1 MPERKKS
8 RYSELEAAGAK
19 ITSLVND
26 CQKFF
31 RAHEDNENW
40 QRFLK
45 LSLLEGFLSYTVMNF
60 QVSVLRG
67 RGDCARPSQDCGRQ
81 SQLSPG

>member
-40 QRFLK
+40 QRLEFQLLLNCSFL
-45 LSLLEGFLSYTVMNF
+45 FVM
-60 QVSVLRG
+60 L
-67 RGDCARPSQDCGRQ
+67 
-81 SQLSPG
+81 